1 MKTFIAAVMAI
12 VFAVFPLASWS
23 QDEGT
28 GNDNAQSQDE
38 GTGDDN
44 AQPNIA
50 QLFQDLNTLADKLT
64 KDMSGVKQAIVDA
77 GDSRDEGAKVIDQAQ
92 SSLEAVYQSLAEDGD
107 IWTELTRTQE
117 IWEER
122 RSFALEKSETNPAFE
137 AIAEEW
143 SVKLD
148 EAAKLRKQILS
159 QRAESMA
166 QLDQIASQKEV
177 MLAYYDLGQADR
189 ALEALEQVSSDL
201 GRVNETMRTIVD
213 QAGQVAGP
221 AIAQ

>member
-1 MKTFIAAVMAI
+1 MKISITAAMAI
-12 VFAVFPLASWS
+12 AFAVFPLASWT
-23 QDEGT
+23 QDEGA
-28 GNDNAQSQDE
+28 G
-38 GTGDDN
+38 DN

-50 QLFQDLNTLADKLT
+50 QLFQDLNMLADKLT

-92 SSLEAVYQSLAEDGD
+92 ASLEAVYRSLAEDGD

-122 RSFALEKSETNPAFE
+122 RSLALEKSETNPAFE

>member
-1 MKTFIAAVMAI
+1 M
-12 VFAVFPLASWS
+12 
-23 QDEGT
+23 
-28 GNDNAQSQDE
+28 
-38 GTGDDN
+38 
-44 AQPNIA
+44 
-50 QLFQDLNTLADKLT
+50 
-64 KDMSGVKQAIVDA
+64 
-77 GDSRDEGAKVIDQAQ
+77 
-92 SSLEAVYQSLAEDGD
+92 AEDGD
-107 IWTELTRTQE
+107 IWIELTRTQE

-122 RSFALEKSETNPAFE
+122 RSSALEKSETNPAFK

-148 EAAKLRKQILS
+148 DAAKLRKQILS

-189 ALEALEQVSSDL
+189 ALEALEQVSNDL

-221 AIAQ
+221 TIAQ

>member
-1 MKTFIAAVMAI
+1 MKTTIAVAMAI
-12 VFAVFPLASWS
+12 AFAVFPLASWT

-28 GNDNAQSQDE
+28 G
-38 GTGDDN
+38 GDN

-77 GDSRDEGAKVIDQAQ
+77 GNSRDEGAKVIDQAQ
-92 SSLEAVYQSLAEDGD
+92 ASLEAVYGSLAEDGD

>member
-1 MKTFIAAVMAI
+1 MKTPIVAAMAI
-12 VFAVFPLASWS
+12 AFAVFPPASWT
-23 QDEGT
+23 QDKG
-28 GNDNAQSQDE
+28 A
-38 GTGDDN
+38 GDS

-50 QLFQDLNTLADKLT
+50 QLFQDLNALAGKLT
-64 KDMSGVKQAIVDA
+64 KDMSEVKQAIVDA

-92 SSLEAVYQSLAEDGD
+92 ASLEAVYRSLAEDGD

-122 RSFALEKSETNPAFE
+122 RSLALEKSETNPAFE

-143 SVKLD
+143 SIKLD
-148 EAAKLRKQILS
+148 DAAKLRKQILS

>member
-1 MKTFIAAVMAI
+1 MKTSIAAVMAI
-12 VFAVFPLASWS
+12 VFVVFPLASWT

-28 GNDNAQSQDE
+28 G
-38 GTGDDN
+38 GDS

-50 QLFQDLNTLADKLT
+50 QLFQDLNTLAEKLT

-77 GDSRDEGAKVIDQAQ
+77 GDSRDEGARVIDQAQ
-92 SSLEAVYQSLAEDGD
+92 ASLEAVYGSLAEDGD

-143 SVKLD
+143 SVKLE

>member
-1 MKTFIAAVMAI
+1 MKTSIAVAMAI
-12 VFAVFPLASWS
+12 AFAVFPLTSWT
-23 QDEGT
+23 QNEGT
-28 GNDNAQSQDE
+28 
-38 GTGDDN
+38 DDN

-50 QLFQDLNTLADKLT
+50 QLFQDLNTLAGKLT

-92 SSLEAVYQSLAEDGD
+92 ASLEAVYRSLAEDGD

-122 RSFALEKSETNPAFE
+122 RSLALEKSETNPAFK

-148 EAAKLRKQILS
+148 DAAKLRKQILS

-201 GRVNETMRTIVD
+201 SRVNETMRTIVD

>member
-1 MKTFIAAVMAI
+1 MKTSIATVMAI
-12 VFAVFPLASWS
+12 VFVVFPLASWT

-28 GNDNAQSQDE
+28 VG
-38 GTGDDN
+38 DN

-92 SSLEAVYQSLAEDGD
+92 ASLEAVYRSLAEDGD

-148 EAAKLRKQILS
+148 DAAKLRKQILS

-189 ALEALEQVSSDL
+189 ALDALEQVSSDL